1 MPQKVVPLPAEI
13 RLVARS
19 QWERRRSEPR
29 YHCGPATLG
38 QVLIF
43 EPVETQRGWVLDLST
58 HGAGVLLC
66 QPLQPDTLFVLHI
79 KSAAGDRRYE
89 LPGRVVHATTQPSGD
104 WLIGCHFADPLT
116 ADDLD
121 ALL

>member
-1 MPQKVVPLPAEI
+1 MAQKLVPLPAEI

-19 QWERRRSEPR
+19 RWDHHRQEPR

-38 QVLIF
+38 QVLT
-43 EPVETQRGWVLDLST
+43 VDRDETRRGWILDLSS
-58 HGAGVLLC
+58 HGAGVLLP
-66 QPLQPDTLFVLHI
+66 QPLQPDTLFVLHL
-79 KSAAGDRRYE
+79 KSTAGDRRYE
-89 LPGRVVHATTQPSGD
+89 LPGRVIHATTQPSGD

>member
-1 MPQKVVPLPAEI
+1 MAHQSVPLQAEI
-13 RLVARS
+13 HLVPRS
-19 QWERRRSEPR
+19 QWDRRRREPR

-38 QVLIF
+38 QVH
-43 EPVETQRGWVLDLST
+43 VTDADQSRRGWILDLSVN
-58 HGAGVLLC
+58 GVGLLLP
-66 QPLQPDTLFVLHI
+66 QPLALDTLFVLHL
-79 KSAAGDRRYE
+79 KSTTGDRRYE
-89 LPGRVVHATTQPSGD
+89 LPGRVVHATTQLSGD

>member
-1 MPQKVVPLPAEI
+1 MAQKQVPLPAEI
-13 RLVARS
+13 RVVARS
-19 QWERRRSEPR
+19 NWDKRRVEAR

-38 QVLIF
+38 QVLI
-43 EPVETQRGWVLDLST
+43 VEQVENLRGWILDLSAN
-58 HGAGVLLC
+58 GAGLLLAE
-66 QPLQPDTLFVLHI
+66 PLAPDTLFVLHL
-79 KSAAGDRRYE
+79 KSTNGDRRYE

-104 WLIGCHFADPLT
+104 WLIGCRFADPLT